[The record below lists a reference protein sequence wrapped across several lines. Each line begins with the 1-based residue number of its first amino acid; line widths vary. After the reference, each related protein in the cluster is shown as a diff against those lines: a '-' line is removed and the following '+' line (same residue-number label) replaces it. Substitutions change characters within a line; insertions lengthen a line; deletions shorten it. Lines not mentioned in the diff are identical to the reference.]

1 VNLRAELEESGE
13 KEDLKDTGERAVEEA
28 MVGEAMVEEGVA
40 REGENELDFSDR
52 RYC

>member
-1 VNLRAELEESGE
+1 
-13 KEDLKDTGERAVEEA
+13 LKDTGERAVEEA